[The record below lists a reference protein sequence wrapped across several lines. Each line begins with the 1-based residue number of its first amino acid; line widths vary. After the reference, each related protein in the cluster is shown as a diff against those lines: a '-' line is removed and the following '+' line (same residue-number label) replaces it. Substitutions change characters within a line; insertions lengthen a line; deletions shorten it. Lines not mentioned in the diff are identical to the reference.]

1 VVLEAKLDRG
11 RGAVATAL
19 VQQGTLRVGD
29 PFIVEN
35 ARRLQAIAWSVL
47 AGEGLRLVVVAI
59 AAAVTT
65 PSHPVNLGV
74 RFSFA
79 PWLAVL
85 MLFVLAGVFAHGA
98 RMRED
103 LAGTV

>member
-1 VVLEAKLDRG
+1 MVLLQLRAIVDS
-11 RGAVATAL
+11 V
-19 VQQGTLRVGD
+19 RVGD